1 MQCFLILSY
10 ALNTMMTISKQNTID
25 TNYFVFVETLVNAKW
40 LLMVDLYS
48 PRSARQQT
56 SPWIDM
62 SLHLGSVF

>member
-10 ALNTMMTISKQNTID
+10 ALNTMTISKQNTID
-25 TNYFVFVETLVNAKW
+25 INYFVFVETLVNEKW
-40 LLMVDLYS
+40 LLMVDLHS

-56 SPWIDM
+56 SPWIDK